1 MELEDTK
8 AYSQNDG
15 FLICSKFDSDN
26 QVFLSKK
33 DIIKL
38 YKKVE

>member
-1 MELEDTK
+1 MKLEDAK
-8 AYSQNDG
+8 AYHQNDG

-26 QVFLSKK
+26 CVFISKD

-38 YKKVE
+38 YKEVI